1 MMQFEMKGA
10 ESFNNEELVEF
21 FQQLID
27 NGLDVKNK
35 GKYSV
40 IAKRLIKEKRI
51 FYSEKIFLELIEID
65 FFLC

>member
-10 ESFNNEELVEF
+10 EAFNNEELVEF

-35 GKYSV
+35 GKYSE
-40 IAKRLIKEKRI
+40 IAKKLIKEG
-51 FYSEKIFLELIEID
+51 KITATPRPQSVQFIMDLFD
-65 FFLC
+65 